1 MAGQID
7 LIVNPTLA
15 CGNPL
20 NFEADLDILER
31 TGIRMLHIDIM
42 DGHYVPNLCFD
53 IRMVGLLKKHY
64 SFLLDVHLMVTN
76 PEVYI
81 PVLKAAGADYVSF
94 HFDAVRFPVRLLNQI
109 RENGMKGGVVLN
121 PGQGPEMISAV
132 LDYVD
137 FVLVMGVEPGFSGQK
152 FLPGTVDKVRMLSDM
167 RNARR
172 QNWLIEV
179 DGGVDRENT
188 IALLRNGADIL
199 VSGAFG
205 VFEGKHGLEQDCMD
219 YLELVRKTAEE
230 LDTEQR

>member
-1 MAGQID
+1 MRQGD

-20 NFEADLDILER
+20 NFKEDLDILEK
-31 TGIRMLHIDIM
+31 TGIKILHIDIM

-53 IRMVGLLKKHY
+53 TGMVGRIRKNY

-76 PEVYI
+76 PEAYI
-81 PVLKAAGADYVSF
+81 QPLAAAGADYVSF
-94 HFDAVRFPVRLLNQI
+94 HFDATHFPIRMLNQI

-121 PGQGPEMISAV
+121 PAQSPELLAGT
-132 LDYVD
+132 LPYLD

-152 FLPGTVDKVRMLSDM
+152 FLEGTVEKVRKLKSMREQMGLSY
-167 RNARR
+167 
-172 QNWLIEV
+172 LIEA

-188 IALLRNGADIL
+188 VTLLKQGADIL

-205 VFEGKHGLEQDCMD
+205 VFEGRNGLEQDCREYQELALRAAGEKQMD
-219 YLELVRKTAEE
+219 L
-230 LDTEQR
+230 